1 MKPISLEGLSEHRR
15 AVTNQDIRQH
25 NICICGYLH
34 FLFFLTPAYL
44 SHAPVSHPILNPR
57 IKEKKEEKQK
67 YVLLLPQ
74 PICIHSFSKSGQPI
88 PSLSKSYM
96 LHIRDVHGMKK

>member
-25 NICICGYLH
+25 NICICSYLH
-34 FLFFLTPAYL
+34 FLFFLIPAYL
-44 SHAPVSHPILNPR
+44 SHAPVSHPTLNPC
-57 IKEKKEEKQK
+57 IEEKKEEEKK

-74 PICIHSFSKSGQPI
+74 PIYIHNFSVSG
-88 PSLSKSYM
+88 
-96 LHIRDVHGMKK
+96 